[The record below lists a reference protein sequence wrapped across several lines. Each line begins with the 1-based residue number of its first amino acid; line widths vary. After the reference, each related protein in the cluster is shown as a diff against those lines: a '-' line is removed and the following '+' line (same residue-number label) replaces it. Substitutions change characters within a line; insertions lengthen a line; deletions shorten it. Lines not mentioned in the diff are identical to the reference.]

1 MVWMKHCKSTNKMP
15 CGGKIWYMS
24 CKKVDFVSIRHKDL
38 RDLTSKMLSEVCKDI
53 EIELKLTPLI
63 DEELDSRTEDTRN

>member
-1 MVWMKHCKSTNKMP
+1 M
-15 CGGKIWYMS
+15 
-24 CKKVDFVSIRHKDL
+24 DFVSIRHKDL

-63 DEELDSRTEDTRN
+63 DEELDSRTADTRN